1 MEVTGSNP
9 VAPTNRINHLQIIL
23 LFCVAPIAPP
33 MRLKSWCYGGIPST
47 RIAIWAVAITQLRL
61 VTALDRGRQCIVLFG
76 ENHLHQPLLR
86 LPLRFDPRLRIDL
99 EGKPAAGMAHEF
111 LDDLYVLS
119 IRDQQ
124 G

>member
-1 MEVTGSNP
+1 
-9 VAPTNRINHLQIIL
+9 
-23 LFCVAPIAPP
+23 
-33 MRLKSWCYGGIPST
+33 MRLKSWCYGGIPSAQ
-47 RIAIWAVAITQLRL
+47 IPIWAVAITQVRL

-86 LPLRFDPRLRIDL
+86 LPLGFDPCLRIDL
-99 EGKPAAGMAHEF
+99 EGKAGAGMAHE
-111 LDDLYVLS
+111 LLYDLYVLS